1 MPRAM
6 GAFRKAGFNVSAFP
20 AGLRTHGWR
29 YMWKPEAIAE
39 DNLRRVDIALHEWI
53 GLIDYKLKGYS
64 DQWFAAPTDSGQ
76 EAPVVVTRAP
86 S

>member
-29 YMWKPEAIAE
+29 DMWKPEAVAT
-39 DNLRRVDIALHEWI
+39 DNLRRVDIALHEWS
-53 GLIDYKLKGYS
+53 GLVDYKLKGYS
-64 DQWFAAPTDSGQ
+64 DWFAAPTGLNRS
-76 EAPVVVTRAP
+76 ERVFVLFAATL
-86 S
+86 